1 MPLLIPWVPVN
12 SENLIVKGKN
22 NIKEKLR
29 THRREN
35 YFLLKIYVQS
45 RNYSLFEPKNLRNK
59 IVMCFSFIGIEN
71 ISKYTYK
78 EQHFFLFIYLC
89 FLEEKESKRFL
100 RGCDQNKALRV
111 GFMLDH
117 ISRFFHSRMKPG
129 LRSVPLCRKPSSLLS
144 VPCAAFSWFP
154 ALAQVALQSSFPLQ
168 KQRPAGVPFSTE
180 ETQRAS
186 QA

>member
-1 MPLLIPWVPVN
+1 MPLLIPWVPIN

-59 IVMCFSFIGIEN
+59 IVMCFSFIRIEN

-78 EQHFFLFIYLC
+78 EQHFYLFIYVSW
-89 FLEEKESKRFL
+89 KKK
-100 RGCDQNKALRV
+100 KAK
-111 GFMLDH
+111 GF
-117 ISRFFHSRMKPG
+117 
-129 LRSVPLCRKPSSLLS
+129 
-144 VPCAAFSWFP
+144 
-154 ALAQVALQSSFPLQ
+154 
-168 KQRPAGVPFSTE
+168 
-180 ETQRAS
+180 
-186 QA
+186 